1 MKTKPLFLQPALY
14 AAFGFV
20 LIIVILSLFPDGFTV
35 KKAALTE
42 QSQNA
47 VSSDSCRVT
56 AVYPWDGYSNRVL
69 VRHRSEKRL
78 YLNSYLAVEVRNIK
92 LFDAKVSRSKK
103 PPILYFSD
111 VAMRSL
117 KPVCIDKDNGFVIY
131 YLDQADSSIR
141 ACDPYF
147 TNMVSPWP
155 INNITLGF
163 SNTAPLPT
171 DAYGYS
177 LFQIDRNAFWIML
190 CMIGFVICLFI
201 LLIRQSSLLQV
212 GPDGSQYSLAYT
224 QIAFWTLIVLISY
237 IYLWLATQNYNSLTA
252 SALIIMGISAATTS
266 GSRLISKRRYQS
278 GLASRPKDGDNA
290 MLSENVYIRDTRGFM
305 NDLFCDDNGSSISRW
320 QMVLWTGIMGLVFL
334 WVVVRE
340 KKMPEFGDYQLMLL
354 GISSGAY
361 LLLKPFEQINTSADT
376 KDSTPAAKPATESP
390 QKKKDSK

>member
-1 MKTKPLFLQPALY
+1 MKTKSIFSQAALY
-14 AAFGFV
+14 AAFAFMIIIGV
-20 LIIVILSLFPDGFTV
+20 LTLFPDGFTV
-35 KKAALTE
+35 KKSAATE

-47 VSSDSCRVT
+47 VSTDSCRVT

-69 VRHRSEKRL
+69 VRHRAQKRL

-92 LFDAKVSRSKK
+92 LFDARVSRSKK

-131 YLDQADSSIR
+131 YLDQSDSSIR

-163 SNTAPLPT
+163 ADSAPLPT

-190 CMIGFVICLFI
+190 CMIGFVISLFV
-201 LLIRQSSLLQV
+201 LLIRNTSLLKA
-212 GPDGSQYSLAYT
+212 GPTGSQYSLAFT

-237 IYLWLATQNYNSLTA
+237 LYLWLGTQNYNSLTA

-278 GLASRPKDGDNA
+278 VLAARPKEGDGSA
-290 MLSENVYIRDTRGFM
+290 LSENTYLRDSRGFF

-320 QMVLWTGIMGLVFL
+320 QMVLWTGVMGLVFL

-340 KKMPEFGDYQLMLL
+340 KKMPEFSDYQLMLI

-361 LLLKPFEQINTSADT
+361 LLLKPFEQINPPEETQESTDT
-376 KDSTPAAKPATESP
+376 AKPAKESP
-390 QKKKDSK
+390 LKKKDTK